1 MPTPTPTPSP
11 ASRSTT
17 PAPPAA
23 VLLNRATSYKVE
35 LKLGFAKELTQAEE
49 TKVKQGIASADKVSV
64 TNVDLKKDSRRS
76 VSYTA
81 TVYTK
86 DASSANT
93 VKGSLGEAALKSALA
108 AAGAP
113 APTSVSEASTVEP
126 SPASRSTAS
135 VFGCCVMALVSVCT
149 INTGLYLK

>member
-23 VLLNRATSYKVE
+23 VLLNKATSYKVE

-49 TKVKQGIASADKVSV
+49 TKVKQGIASAAKVSV

-113 APTSVSEASTVEP
+113 TPASVGSASTVEP

-135 VFGCCVMALVSVCT
+135 VIGCSVMAVVSVGM